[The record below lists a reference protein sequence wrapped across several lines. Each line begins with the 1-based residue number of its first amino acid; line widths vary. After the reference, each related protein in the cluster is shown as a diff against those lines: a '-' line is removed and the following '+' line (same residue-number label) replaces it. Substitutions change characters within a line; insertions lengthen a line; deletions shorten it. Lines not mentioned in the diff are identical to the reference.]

1 MKRYIIQR
9 LLQGIVLLFLVA
21 AIVFFLGRLTGNPV
35 DLMLPEGATPEDRIA
50 MIKALGLDGP
60 LYQQFL
66 IFIGNALHGDLGTSI
81 RMREP
86 TVAVFFSRLPNTL
99 AIIPWAIL
107 LAISVGIPLGVIA
120 ALNRGN
126 FLDRA
131 AGAVA
136 VMGIAT
142 PSFWLGIVLIFVF
155 SVQLGW
161 LPSGRMGGPEHY
173 VLPVI
178 TLAAFLVA
186 GSMRLVRSSML
197 EAMDSEFVKLA
208 RIKGLSEGVV
218 IWKHCLRN
226 ALIPVMTLWGVFV
239 GNLITGAI
247 IVETVFA
254 WPGVGRLTYEAVIY
268 RDFPLLQT
276 CIILKAMLILIVNLA
291 VDILYAYVDPRIRLG

>member
-1 MKRYIIQR
+1 MKRYIVQR
-9 LLQGIVLLFLVA
+9 LLQGVVLLFMVA

-35 DLMLPEGATPEDRIA
+35 DLMLPEGSTPEDRIA
-50 MIKALGLDGP
+50 LIKTLGLDGP

-66 IFIGNALHGDLGTSI
+66 IFIGNALNGDLGTSI

-86 TVAVFFSRLPNTL
+86 TVDVFFSRLPNTL

-107 LAISVGIPLGVIA
+107 FAVLVGIPLGVVA

-126 FLDRA
+126 ILDRA
-131 AGAVA
+131 AGAIA
-136 VMGIAT
+136 VLGIAT
-142 PSFWLGIVLIFVF
+142 PSFWLGVVLIFVF
-155 SVQLGW
+155 SVELGW

-178 TLAAFLVA
+178 TLGSFLIA
-186 GSMRLVRSSML
+186 GFMRLVRSSML
-197 EAMDSEFVKLA
+197 DVMGSEFVKLA
-208 RIKGLSEGVV
+208 RIKGLNEGVV
-218 IWKHCLRN
+218 VWKHCLRN
-226 ALIPVMTLWGVFV
+226 ALIPVLTLWGVFV

-268 RDFPLLQT
+268 RDFPLLQAI
-276 CIILKAMLILIVNLA
+276 IILKSMLILAINLT
-291 VDILYAYVDPRIRLG
+291 VDILYAYVDPRIRLA

>member
-1 MKRYIIQR
+1 VKRFVVQR
-9 LLQGIVLLFLVA
+9 LLQGVVLLFLVA

-35 DLMLPEGATPEDRIA
+35 DLMLPEGSTPEDRIT
-50 MIKALGLDGP
+50 MIRALGLDGP
-60 LYQQFL
+60 LWRQFL
-66 IFIGNALHGDLGTSI
+66 IFVGNALHGDLGTSI

-86 TVAVFFSRLPNTL
+86 AVDVFFSRLPNTL

-107 LAISVGIPLGVIA
+107 FAIAVGIPLGVLA

-126 FLDRA
+126 LIDRT

-136 VMGIAT
+136 VLGIAT
-142 PSFWLGIVLIFVF
+142 PSFWLGVVLIFVF

-173 VLPVI
+173 ILPVI
-178 TLAAFLVA
+178 TLGSFLVA
-186 GSMRLVRSSML
+186 GFMRLVRSSML
-197 EAMDSEFVKLA
+197 EVMGSEFVKLA

-226 ALIPVMTLWGVFV
+226 ALIPVLTLWGVFV

-247 IVETVFA
+247 VVETVFA

-268 RDFPLLQT
+268 RDFPLLQAI
-276 CIILKAMLILIVNLA
+276 IILKAMLILTINLA
-291 VDILYAYVDPRIRLG
+291 VDILYAYVDPRIRLA